1 MKSENPIFY
10 NQKEYVLSM
19 RNNNHKLNYFTISI
33 QLAVNAKQKYLLQF
47 GIQCISSLTL
57 SHKKK
62 CYELLMLYCIPQI
75 NVDQPGLC
83 LQQTGRLYHLEL
95 SLLQACVPLYL
106 LAHCRCKYKVKVHNN
121 ISSGILSGKIKVLT
135 MH

>member
-57 SHKKK
+57 
-62 CYELLMLYCIPQI
+62 
-75 NVDQPGLC
+75 C
-83 LQQTGRLYHLEL
+83 LTRRN
-95 SLLQACVPLYL
+95 AM
-106 LAHCRCKYKVKVHNN
+106 KY
-121 ISSGILSGKIKVLT
+121 
-135 MH
+135 